1 MLTILK
7 VGGFTSGGLNFDA
20 HIRRNSVDPSDLFEA
35 HIGGMDAFAVG
46 LEVAQRIIDDGK
58 LANFVKDRYASF
70 GTPTAKKFEKGSLK
84 FEQLAALATDYGV
97 IGITSGKQER
107 LENIVNQ
114 YLAGR

>member
-1 MLTILK
+1 ME
-7 VGGFTSGGLNFDA
+7 GRAGLN
-20 HIRRNSVDPSDLFEA
+20 SGSSDP
-35 HIGGMDAFAVG
+35 HRHGCRG

-70 GTPTAKKFEKGSLK
+70 GTPTGKKFEKGSLK